1 MRVSEFRTAV
11 DDEFGAGYGR
21 VLTHD
26 LVLGDLG
33 GRTADQALA
42 AGVDAREVWL
52 ALCKAADVPPN
63 RWHGVGQREPKKQ

>member
-11 DDEFGAGYGR
+11 DDEFGASYGR

-33 GRTADQALA
+33 GRTADQALS

-52 ALCKAADVPPN
+52 ALCKAADVPAN
-63 RWHGVGQREPKKQ
+63 RWHGVGQREPKKA